1 MAIPKHIIEELARA
15 WASIDGRADRFDI
28 GKNWEGSQS
37 ESPDGGTYE
46 GYLADTEE
54 LVKRSPS
61 VAAALS
67 DDLPFRRDDIMRGL
81 ILFRTSNNAHGY
93 TNFVSLTAKVDAL
106 PQVAKDE
113 LATMMRNFADQL
125 SPVEPREMTGFLAT
139 LTPEQRAKALAYR
152 GPENHGEVID
162 ITCYCGSCGSHIANG
177 ECDCPKMQRP
187 IPLAGMRKETE

>member
-1 MAIPKHIIEELARA
+1 MAIPKHLIEELARA
-15 WASIDGRADRFDI
+15 WASIDGRADGFDI
-28 GKNWEGSQS
+28 GENWKGSQS
-37 ESPDGGTYE
+37 DSPDGGTYE

-67 DDLPFRRDDIMRGL
+67 DDLPFRRDNIMRGL

-113 LATMMRNFADQL
+113 LATMMRNFADGL
-125 SPVEPREMTGFLAT
+125 SMPKEKCAICEGRHDNDL
-139 LTPEQRAKALAYR
+139 LT
-152 GPENHGEVID
+152 D
-162 ITCYCGSCGSHIANG
+162 ICTDCETRINEEGS
-177 ECDCPKMQRP
+177 P
-187 IPLAGMRKETE
+187 